1 MSAEVKDAKFRL
13 IGIYETAGVV
23 LDRESGALRF
33 YSPDGDRMWTDESS
47 LEDRLVDFLST
58 GNLGVSSQPQSSRDS
73 QSGNEPALVRTPEG
87 DVVKLE
93 DQGTGLTR
101 VLAEQPDGSFVTLVT
116 SSVDT
121 EARVSGLPTG
131 STQPVLDV
139 AADSLDWLSSPSATA
154 GLIYSYSPSAPAVIW
169 VLKQH
174 AQSKTWSYE
183 KKIVVEQG
191 MRFGCIS
198 DDGSLLVH
206 LGGDGATVENVT
218 TGESRMAST
227 EIGHVSDCHAS
238 SNSYVLIERRRSAGG
253 ARTQYEWIDA
263 ASGEVRKRDSIPAEA
278 MISMSPEGDTLIVS
292 YAGSVVTSSKSGETH
307 EYPGL
312 DGRITRSGSLHVLNE
327 SGSVSVMH
335 TESGV

>member
-1 MSAEVKDAKFRL
+1 MAQSEEAKFRF
-13 IGIYETAGVV
+13 IGVYETAAVV

-58 GNLGVSSQPQSSRDS
+58 GNLGVSSEPQSSPDS
-73 QSGNEPALVRTPEG
+73 QAGSEPALVRTPEG
-87 DVVKLE
+87 EAVKVE

-116 SSVDT
+116 SSDGT
-121 EARVSGLPTG
+121 KARVSGLPKG
-131 STQPVLDV
+131 SRQPVLDV
-139 AADSLDWLSSPSATA
+139 AADSLDWLPSPSATA
-154 GLIYSYSPSAPAVIW
+154 GLIYNYSPAEPAAIW
-169 VLKQH
+169 VLKQD
-174 AQSKTWSYE
+174 AQSKTWSYD

-206 LGGDGATVENVT
+206 LGEEGATVENVT

-227 EIGHVSDCHAS
+227 ELGRVSECHAAS
-238 SNSYVLIERRRSAGG
+238 TSYVLIERRMSAGG

-278 MISMSPEGDTLIVS
+278 MISLSPEGDTLIVS
-292 YAGSVVTSSKSGETH
+292 YAGSVITSNKIGETH
-307 EYPGL
+307 KYPGL
-312 DGRITRSGSLHVLNE
+312 DGRITRPGFLHVLNK
-327 SGSVSVMH
+327 SGSISVI
-335 TESGV
+335 EAKGQ

>member
-1 MSAEVKDAKFRL
+1 MSAEAKDARFRL

-33 YSPDGDRMWTDESS
+33 YSPDGDRVWTDESS

-58 GNLGVSSQPQSSRDS
+58 GNLGVSSQPQSSPDS

-93 DQGTGLTR
+93 GQGTGLTR

-116 SSVDT
+116 SSVGT
-121 EARVSGLPTG
+121 GARVSGLPTG

-154 GLIYSYSPSAPAVIW
+154 GLIYSYSPAAPAAIW

-206 LGGDGATVENVT
+206 LGEDGATVENVT

-238 SNSYVLIERRRSAGG
+238 SNSYVLIERRISADG

-278 MISMSPEGDTLIVS
+278 MISLSPEGDTLTVS
-292 YAGSVVTSSKSGETH
+292 YGGSVITSSKTGETH

-312 DGRITRSGSLHVLNE
+312 DGRITRPGYLHVLNE
-327 SGSVSVMH
+327 SGSISVIE
-335 TESGV
+335 TNGQ